1 MKKKEYIQPEVE
13 IILLE
18 QENVIVASTEDW
30 GGEIITGDDVVVEE
44 EGTEGETNFSKSAI
58 PDSTGLTD
66 FWSEP

>member
-30 GGEIITGDDVVVEE
+30 GGKIETGGLDQEE
-44 EGTEGETNFSKSAI
+44 EGTENETSPSKSTI
-58 PDSTGLTD
+58 PDNTGLTD

>member
-44 EGTEGETNFSKSAI
+44 EGTEGEIVGLNSAI
-58 PDSTGLTD
+58 FDSTGSTD
-66 FWSEP
+66 VWSEP

>member
-18 QENVIVASTEDW
+18 QENVIVASKEQW
-30 GGEIITGDDVVVEE
+30 GGEPETGGLDPEE
-44 EGTEGETNFSKSAI
+44 EGTENETSPSKSAI
-58 PDSTGLTD
+58 PDNTGLTD